1 MEYNTTSTMN
11 PTSFPTM
18 DPGKI
23 CCADS
28 VERKRTIQE
37 NLMETTDILTSIE
50 AQIDRI
56 HKFMWAKDNES
67 NGDSIEITDMD
78 TNIVRNLDAARRIYK
93 HLALIAE
100 RLGC

>member
-1 MEYNTTSTMN
+1 MEYTPNTN
-11 PTSFPTM
+11 VPTL
-18 DPGKI
+18 DAGKI

-28 VERKRTIQE
+28 VERKRTIQD
-37 NLMETTDILTSIE
+37 NLMETADILTSIE
-50 AQIDRI
+50 GQIDRI

-67 NGDSIEITDMD
+67 NGDSIEVIDMD
-78 TNIVRNLDAARRIYK
+78 SNIVHNLDSVRRIYR

>member
-1 MEYNTTSTMN
+1 MEYNTTSTMTPV
-11 PTSFPTM
+11 PTL
-18 DPGKI
+18 DGGKL

-28 VERKRTIQE
+28 GERKRTIQE

>member
-1 MEYNTTSTMN
+1 MEYTPNTN
-11 PTSFPTM
+11 VPTL
-18 DPGKI
+18 DGEKL

-28 VERKRTIQE
+28 VERKRTIQD
-37 NLMETTDILTSIE
+37 NLMETADILTSIE
-50 AQIDRI
+50 GQIDRI

-67 NGDSIEITDMD
+67 NSDSIEVIDMD
-78 TNIVRNLDAARRIYK
+78 SNIVHNLDSVRRIYK

>member
-1 MEYNTTSTMN
+1 MEYTPNTN
-11 PTSFPTM
+11 VPTL
-18 DPGKI
+18 DAGKI

-28 VERKRTIQE
+28 GERKRTIQD
-37 NLMETTDILTSIE
+37 NLMETTDILTNIE

-56 HKFMWAKDNES
+56 HKFMWAKDDET
-67 NGDSIEITDMD
+67 NGPSIEVMDMD
-78 TNIVRNLDAARRIYK
+78 SNIVHNLDAARRIYK

>member
-1 MEYNTTSTMN
+1 MEYTPNTN
-11 PTSFPTM
+11 IPTL
-18 DPGKI
+18 DGGNI

-28 VERKRTIQE
+28 VERKRTIQD

-56 HKFMWAKDNES
+56 HKFMWAKDDET
-67 NGDSIEITDMD
+67 NGPSIEVLDMD

-93 HLALIAE
+93 RLALIAE

>member
-1 MEYNTTSTMN
+1 MEYTPNTN
-11 PTSFPTM
+11 VPTL
-18 DPGKI
+18 DGGKL

-28 VERKRTIQE
+28 IERKRTIQD

-56 HKFMWAKDNES
+56 HKFMWAKDDET
-67 NGDSIEITDMD
+67 NGPSIEVIDMD

>member
-1 MEYNTTSTMN
+1 MEYTPNTN
-11 PTSFPTM
+11 VPTL
-18 DPGKI
+18 DGGKL

-50 AQIDRI
+50 GQIDRI
-56 HKFMWAKDNES
+56 HKFMWAKEDET
-67 NGDSIEITDMD
+67 NGPSIEVIDID
-78 TNIVRNLDAARRIYK
+78 SNIVHNLDSVRRIYK